1 MSEYETLVDT
11 PEGRELLGWKPLP
24 AAPVAPAFET
34 AWLPRTLRE
43 MAEAVAENIGVPVD
57 LPSLVGLGVGSAC
70 TCGRVTV
77 PFNHDWKEVAQLYIM
92 CVMESGRGK
101 SPVFRKMVSP
111 LLERQTEEN
120 RGQIVAIEQAKASFD
135 VLQARRTAA
144 VKKKDNDEARQVAA
158 EIAAFQ
164 MPHMI
169 NRFNTGNIT
178 PERLAELMQENGGS
192 VALLDDEGEMLD
204 MLEGRYQDIPDLG
217 PYLKGYDG
225 NYPIQMER
233 RSGRVLV
240 ENANLSIL
248 ILTQTVVAEKTMTNP
263 RMRGKGF
270 VSRFLIAAPEPIQE
284 FVESKP
290 LPAGVVSA
298 YHNAVMRLWSMPT
311 CTVPLS
317 REATDLFRAW
327 QKQVFDRTRPWGS
340 WGGLYK
346 DPFAEKLPGAT
357 LRLAGVLHFW
367 QDHPEEEITAAT
379 MRNAIALARY
389 FVGHRLHLMGGANGL
404 TPPAADAL
412 KYLIDQKRA
421 SQKERE
427 VKQALCK
434 RALFRADGTAAAA
447 LEELEKAG
455 YIQRRQEKGS
465 GRPVCW
471 IDLHPDLLPKEEA
484 FSL

>member
-427 VKQALCK
+427 VKQALIK

-471 IDLHPDLLPKEEA
+471 IGLHPDLLPKEEA